1 MFSAGAPEAATRT
14 SPFAVLPM
22 GLKTVLHR
30 RFESGKDRLDGP
42 IMTRYFTD
50 LAAGHDVGYEPE
62 LVANAQ
68 GNTFISLARE
78 LLHDQV
84 SEPIDLVVV
93 AHDGPD
99 FDPRLSAPVNLTA
112 VLPGGPMTYSVS
124 GQGPLAG
131 FLALRVAA
139 GYVRRKP
146 MHRVLILIMEQRGM
160 PYAGERPPTDA
171 AVALLFEAGAG
182 NTRVAV
188 LPGIDPA
195 DARAEADR
203 LAPAERYGPGLTSGP
218 IAEGRSATAL
228 WAEPPAVLA
237 DYDPIRG
244 TLGIC
249 AFAREIEP
257 SASPLA

>member
-30 RFESGKDRLDGP
+30 RFESGTDRLDGP

-50 LAAGHDVGYEPE
+50 LATGHDVGYSPE
-62 LVANAQ
+62 LVERVR
-68 GNTFISLARE
+68 GNTFISMTRD
-78 LLHDQV
+78 LLDGQFT
-84 SEPIDLVVV
+84 EPIDLVVV

-139 GYVRRKP
+139 GYARRKP
-146 MHRVLILIMEQRGM
+146 MHRVLILVLEQRGM
-160 PYAGERPPTDA
+160 PYAGERPPADA
-171 AVALLFEAGAG
+171 AVALLFESGAG
-182 NTRVAV
+182 STRVAM

-203 LAPAERYGPGLTSGP
+203 LAPADRYGPGLTGGAV
-218 IAEGRSATAL
+218 AEGRSATAL
-228 WAEPPAVLA
+228 WADPPEVLA

-244 TLGIC
+244 TLGMC
-249 AFAREIEP
+249 AFAR
-257 SASPLA
+257 

>member
-22 GLKTVLHR
+22 GLKTLLYR
-30 RFESGKDRLDGP
+30 RFESGTDRLDGP
-42 IMTRYFTD
+42 IMARYFTD
-50 LAAGHDVGYEPE
+50 LAAGHEVGYSPE

-78 LLHDQV
+78 VLDGQLSEDQ
-84 SEPIDLVVV
+84 PLDLVVV
-93 AHDGPD
+93 AHDAPD

-160 PYAGERPPTDA
+160 PYAGERPPVDA
-171 AVALLFEAGAG
+171 AAALLFEAGTG
-182 NTRVAV
+182 STRVAV

-195 DARAEADR
+195 DARAETDR
-203 LAPAERYGPGLTSGP
+203 LAPADRHGPGLTGEP
-218 IAEGRSATAL
+218 VAAGRSATAL
-228 WAEPPAVLA
+228 WAEPHAVLA

-249 AFAREIEP
+249 AFARESEP
-257 SASPLA
+257 SAPL

>member
-1 MFSAGAPEAATRT
+1 MFSAGAPVAATRT

-22 GLKTVLHR
+22 GLKTALHR
-30 RFESGKDRLDGP
+30 RFESGADRLDGP

-50 LAAGHDVGYEPE
+50 LAAGHDVGYSPD
-62 LVANAQ
+62 LVATAR
-68 GNTFISLARE
+68 GNTFLTLAGE
-78 LLHDQV
+78 LLHGQV
-84 SEPIDLVVV
+84 NEPIDLVVV

-146 MHRVLILIMEQRGM
+146 MRRVLILIMEQRGM
-160 PYAGERPPTDA
+160 PYAGVRPPADA
-171 AVALLFEAGAG
+171 AAALLFETGAG
-182 NTRVAV
+182 STRVAL

-195 DARAEADR
+195 DARSEADR
-203 LAPAERYGPGLTSGP
+203 LAPADRYGPGLTGGP
-218 IAEGRSATAL
+218 VAEGRSVTAL
-228 WAEPPAVLA
+228 WAAPPAVLA
-237 DYDPIRG
+237 DYDPMRG
-244 TLGIC
+244 TLGMC
-249 AFAREIEP
+249 AFAGENEP
-257 SASPLA
+257 SAPL

>member
-1 MFSAGAPEAATRT
+1 MFSAGAPVAATRT

-30 RFESGKDRLDGP
+30 RFDSGADRLDGP

-50 LAAGHDVGYEPE
+50 LAAGHDVGYSPD
-62 LVANAQ
+62 LVARAQ

-78 LLHDQV
+78 LLRDQV
-84 SEPIDLVVV
+84 SEPVDLVVV

-139 GYVRRKP
+139 GYVRRRP
-146 MHRVLILIMEQRGM
+146 MRRVLILVMEQRGM
-160 PYAGERPPTDA
+160 PYAGARPPVDA
-171 AVALLFEAGAG
+171 ATALLFESGAG
-182 NTRVAV
+182 STRVAL

-195 DARAEADR
+195 DARSEADR
-203 LAPAERYGPGLTSGP
+203 LAPADRYGPGLAAGSVL
-218 IAEGRSATAL
+218 EGRSATAL

-249 AFAREIEP
+249 AFTREAEP
-257 SASPLA
+257 STPLPA

>member
-1 MFSAGAPEAATRT
+1 MFSAGAPTAATRT

-22 GLKTVLHR
+22 GLKTALHR
-30 RFESGKDRLDGP
+30 QFESGTDRLDGP

-50 LAAGHDVGYEPE
+50 LAAGHDVGYSSE
-62 LVANAQ
+62 LVAQAE

-78 LLHDQV
+78 LLDGQV

-112 VLPGGPMTYSVS
+112 VLPGGPITYSVS

-139 GYVRRKP
+139 GYVRRRP
-146 MHRVLILIMEQRGM
+146 MQRVLILVMEQRGM
-160 PYAGERPPTDA
+160 PYAGARPPVDA
-171 AVALLFEAGAG
+171 AAALLFEAGMG
-182 NTRVAV
+182 STRVAV

-203 LAPAERYGPGLTSGP
+203 LAPADRYGSGLIGES

-257 SASPLA
+257 SAPL

>member
-1 MFSAGAPEAATRT
+1 MFSAGAPVAATRT

-30 RFESGKDRLDGP
+30 RFESGDDRLDGP

-50 LAAGHDVGYEPE
+50 LAAGHEVGYSPD
-62 LVANAQ
+62 LVAQAQ
-68 GNTFISLARE
+68 GNTFISLARQ
-78 LLHDQV
+78 LLDGQL
-84 SEPIDLVVV
+84 SEPVDLVVV

-146 MHRVLILIMEQRGM
+146 MHRVLILVMEQRGM
-160 PYAGERPPTDA
+160 PYAGQRPSADA
-171 AVALLFEAGAG
+171 AAALLFEAGMG
-182 NTRVAV
+182 STRVAV
-188 LPGIDPA
+188 LPGIAPA

-203 LAPAERYGPGLTSGP
+203 LAPADRYGPGLTGEP
-218 IAEGRSATAL
+218 ITEGRSATEL

-237 DYDPIRG
+237 DYDPVRG

-257 SASPLA
+257 SAPL